1 MQGGIQVK
9 IIKRELPEGVRK
21 KFIVKIGKKV
31 KIINSLYCKP
41 KKKKD
46 LKEKPSK

>member
-31 KIINSLYCKP
+31 KIINSLYS
-41 KKKKD
+41 KKKKK
-46 LKEKPSK
+46 KEKPSK